1 MDLERGCVQKSV
13 FEMLFL
19 PVLPFLNSFR
29 ILLFQP
35 FLQLFPALFQSFQ
48 DFRMLGKDFFF
59 QLCER
64 RFCNDN
70 IRTVLGLP

>member
-1 MDLERGCVQKSV
+1 MQETLQSDHGLERGCMQKSV
-13 FEMLFL
+13 FEMIFL

-35 FLQLFPALFQSFQ
+35 FFQLFPALFQSFQ

-59 QLCER
+59 QLATALSR
-64 RFCNDN
+64 R
-70 IRTVLGLP
+70 

>member
-1 MDLERGCVQKSV
+1 MDLERGCMQKSV

-35 FLQLFPALFQSFQ
+35 FFQLFPALFQPFDIRFS
-48 DFRMLGKDFFF
+48 MAVITGYWN
-59 QLCER
+59 QLLWW
-64 RFCNDN
+64 
-70 IRTVLGLP
+70 V

>member
-1 MDLERGCVQKSV
+1 MDLERGCMQKSV

-35 FLQLFPALFQSFQ
+35 FFQLFPALFQQFWDFQ
-48 DFRMLGKDFFF
+48 MLGKDFFF
-59 QLCER
+59 QLATAL
-64 RFCNDN
+64 F
-70 IRTVLGLP
+70 

>member
-1 MDLERGCVQKSV
+1 MDLERGCMQKSV
-13 FEMLFL
+13 FEMIFL

-35 FLQLFPALFQSFQ
+35 LFQLFPALFQSFQ

-59 QLCER
+59 QLATAL
-64 RFCNDN
+64 F
-70 IRTVLGLP
+70 

>member
-1 MDLERGCVQKSV
+1 MDLERGCMQKSV

-35 FLQLFPALFQSFQ
+35 FLQFFPALFQPLQ
-48 DFRMLGKDFFF
+48 DFRMLSKDFFF
-59 QLCER
+59 QLATAL
-64 RFCNDN
+64 F
-70 IRTVLGLP
+70 

>member
-35 FLQLFPALFQSFQ
+35 FFQLFSGAVPA
-48 DFRMLGKDFFF
+48 
-59 QLCER
+59 
-64 RFCNDN
+64 
-70 IRTVLGLP
+70 VLGLPDARQGFFLQLATALFQKMKDQFPVGS

>member
-35 FLQLFPALFQSFQ
+35 FFQLFPALFQPF
-48 DFRMLGKDFFF
+48 DI
-59 QLCER
+59 
-64 RFCNDN
+64 RFSMAVITGYWNHLLWW
-70 IRTVLGLP
+70 V

>member
-1 MDLERGCVQKSV
+1 MDLERGCIQKSV

-35 FLQLFPALFQSFQ
+35 FFQLFPALFQPFQ

-59 QLCER
+59 QLATAL
-64 RFCNDN
+64 F
-70 IRTVLGLP
+70 

>member
-1 MDLERGCVQKSV
+1 MDLERGCMQKSV

-35 FLQLFPALFQSFQ
+35 FFQLFPALFQPLQ

-59 QLCER
+59 QLATAL
-64 RFCNDN
+64 FQKLKDQFP
-70 IRTVLGLP
+70 VGS

>member
-1 MDLERGCVQKSV
+1 MDLERGCMQKSV

-35 FLQLFPALFQSFQ
+35 FFQLFPALFQSFQ
-48 DFRMLGKDFFF
+48 DFRMLGKDFSFS
-59 QLCER
+59 LPR
-64 RFCNDN
+64 RFS
-70 IRTVLGLP
+70 RS

>member
-1 MDLERGCVQKSV
+1 MDLEREGMQKSV

-19 PVLPFLNSFR
+19 PVFQFLNSFW

-35 FLQLFPALFQSFQ
+35 FFQLFPALFQSFQ

-59 QLCER
+59 QLATAL
-64 RFCNDN
+64 FQKLKDQFP
-70 IRTVLGLP
+70 VGS

>member
-1 MDLERGCVQKSV
+1 MDLEREGMQKSV

-19 PVLPFLNSFR
+19 PVFPFLNSFW

-35 FLQLFPALFQSFQ
+35 FFQLFPALFQSFQ

-59 QLCER
+59 QLATAL
-64 RFCNDN
+64 FQKLKDQFP
-70 IRTVLGLP
+70 VGS

>member
-1 MDLERGCVQKSV
+1 MDLERGCMQKSV

-35 FLQLFPALFQSFQ
+35 FFQLFPALFQPF
-48 DFRMLGKDFFF
+48 
-59 QLCER
+59 
-64 RFCNDN
+64 
-70 IRTVLGLP
+70 

>member
-1 MDLERGCVQKSV
+1 MDLERGCMQKSV

-35 FLQLFPALFQSFQ
+35 FLQFFPALFQPFQ
-48 DFRMLGKDFFF
+48 DFRMLSKDFFF
-59 QLCER
+59 QLATAL
-64 RFCNDN
+64 F
-70 IRTVLGLP
+70 